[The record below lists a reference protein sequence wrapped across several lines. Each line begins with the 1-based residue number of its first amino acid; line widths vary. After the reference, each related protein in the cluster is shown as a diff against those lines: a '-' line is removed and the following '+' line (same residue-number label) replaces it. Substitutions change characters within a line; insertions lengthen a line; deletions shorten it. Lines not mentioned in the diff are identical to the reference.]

1 MSEIGKKYDKEKPRT
16 DLLPPLALIE
26 VAKVLGY
33 GADKYGPDNWKEL
46 DNLQSRYTGA
56 ALRHLLAHMAGEKT
70 DEETNL
76 DHLAHAMCC
85 LLFKLEAKLQNG
97 ANQEEG
103 IRKLNENEYR
113 KSDFTSGP
121 HRG

>member
-1 MSEIGKKYDKEKPRT
+1 MSEIGKKYDSEKPRT
-16 DLLPPLALIE
+16 ELLPPLALIE

-33 GADKYGPDNWKEL
+33 GAEKYGPDNWKKL
-46 DNLQSRYTGA
+46 DNLQNRYTGA
-56 ALRHLLAHMAGEKT
+56 ALRHLLAHMAGEET

-97 ANQEEG
+97 ANQEKG
-103 IRKLNENEYR
+103 V
-113 KSDFTSGP
+113 
-121 HRG
+121 